1 MSEIAAISSPDSS
14 LIEAICES
22 DPSAWCFLPVQQ
34 SDPAWCSHPFCSLWN
49 LTSVAT
55 GGEVAQA
62 ALATALKGTGVPA
75 EEFFA
80 RVAMHNS
87 DAAENIQLLLDN
99 ETKIQVSVR
108 CVFSQTDGAVIG
120 RLLRFRVL
128 SDRNAIDHLIDRI
141 TAARKQLRTLGA
153 RELEILNMVYEGRTN
168 KAISI
173 AAGISEKTV
182 EKHRARIMVKLGLNC
197 TAMLLRMMTVARMLP
212 SLFLDGEE
220 DSICDP
226 FSDVNHRSSTGLSR
240 QPPTACE

>member
-22 DPSAWCFLPVQQ
+22 DPTAWCFLPRQQ
-34 SDPAWCSHPFCSLWN
+34 ADPAWCSHPFCSLWN
-49 LTSVAT
+49 LTSVAA
-55 GGEVAQA
+55 GGEVTQS
-62 ALATALKGTGVPA
+62 ALATALKATGVPA
-75 EEFFA
+75 DEFFA
-80 RVAMHNS
+80 RVAMHIS
-87 DAAENIQLLLDN
+87 DVPETIQLLQED

-108 CVFSQTDGAVIG
+108 CVFSHTDGAVIG

-128 SDRNAIDHLIDRI
+128 SDRNAIDHLIDKI
-141 TAARKQLRTLGA
+141 TAARKQLRVLRA

-173 AAGISEKTV
+173 TAGISEKTV

-197 TAMLLRMMTVARMLP
+197 TAMLVRMITVARMLP
-212 SLFLDGEE
+212 SLFTDDEE
-220 DSICDP
+220 DSVCGQLA
-226 FSDVNHRSSTGLSR
+226 DVNHRSSTGLSR